1 MADSLSNNIMKTLS
15 PLKITILATLML
27 VALVGVFSVP
37 NDDLALGDWFMILI
51 GFKAVGFGAGYIAL
65 KMMGAFEK

>member
-15 PLKITILATLML
+15 PLQITILAVLML

-37 NDDLALGDWFMILI
+37 NDDLALGDWFLTLV
-51 GFKAVGFGAGYIAL
+51 GFKALGFSAGYLAL
-65 KMMGAFEK
+65 RMLGAFNK

>member
-1 MADSLSNNIMKTLS
+1 MKHLS
-15 PLKITILATLML
+15 PQTIIIALL

-37 NDDLALGDWFMILI
+37 NDDLAICDWLMVLI

>member
-15 PLKITILATLML
+15 PLKITILAALML

-37 NDDLALGDWFMILI
+37 NDDLALGDWLMVLI

-65 KMMGAFEK
+65 KMMGAFNK

>member
-1 MADSLSNNIMKTLS
+1 MKSISFPKTL
-15 PLKITILATLML
+15 IIAVLML

-37 NDDLALGDWFMILI
+37 KDDLAIGDWFMVLI

-65 KMMGAFEK
+65 KMMGAFNK

>member
-1 MADSLSNNIMKTLS
+1 MKSISFPQTLM
-15 PLKITILATLML
+15 IVVLML

-37 NDDLALGDWFMILI
+37 NDDLALGDWFMVLI

-65 KMMGAFEK
+65 RMMGAFNK

>member
-1 MADSLSNNIMKTLS
+1 MTSISFPKAI
-15 PLKITILATLML
+15 IIAVLML

-37 NDDLALGDWFMILI
+37 NDDLAIGDWLMVLI

>member
-1 MADSLSNNIMKTLS
+1 MKS
-15 PLKITILATLML
+15 ISFPQTIIIAVLML

-37 NDDLALGDWFMILI
+37 NDDLAIGDWFMVLI

-65 KMMGAFEK
+65 KMMGAFNK

>member
-1 MADSLSNNIMKTLS
+1 MKSISFPQTL
-15 PLKITILATLML
+15 IIAVLML

-37 NDDLALGDWFMILI
+37 NDDLAIGDWLMVLI

-65 KMMGAFEK
+65 KMMGAFNK